1 MERMDRREVGL
12 LMGGGD
18 GEGGVFTWREKNGRK
33 VITAFLSP

>member
-1 MERMDRREVGL
+1 MDRREVEL

-18 GEGGVFTWREKNGRK
+18 GEGGVFTWREKNRRK